1 MDDDYENQG
10 DIHPPPDDDH
20 EIYNEEEERKDEELI
35 NRFQPDCQIL
45 LEEIKRKAQKYG
57 FKERVPQ
64 MDNFSFPRK
73 NDRMN
78 VSTSQESIASEFFE
92 KRISPKNTESW
103 KKYKFFDFHVIVPKF
118 ISLGK
123 YWVS

>member
-64 MDNFSFPRK
+64 MDNFSIPRK
-73 NDRMN
+73 NDRN
-78 VSTSQESIASEFFE
+78 SVSQESIASEFFE
-92 KRISPKNTESW
+92 KQICPKDEECWN
-103 KKYKFFDFHVIVPKF
+103 KYKYFDFHIIVPKF

-123 YWVS
+123 Y